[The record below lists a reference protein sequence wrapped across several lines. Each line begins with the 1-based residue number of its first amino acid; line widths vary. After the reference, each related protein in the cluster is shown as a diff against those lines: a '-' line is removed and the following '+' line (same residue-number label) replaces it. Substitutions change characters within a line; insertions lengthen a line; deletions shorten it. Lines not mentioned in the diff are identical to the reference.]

1 MKRILTGLA
10 ATIITVGLFSQVPLK
25 MSYQAVIRDAGNNL
39 VVNHAIGMQISILQ
53 GSVSGT
59 LVYQEVQTSS
69 TNANG
74 LVNIEI
80 GGGTGF
86 DTINWNRGP
95 YYLKT
100 GTDPEGGTSY
110 SITGINQLLSVPYS
124 FHSRTAEIISGV
136 ITETDP
142 KFKASVASGITASD
156 TSRWNTKVDAVL
168 LMETKKKINTL
179 FYLEH

>member
-124 FHSRTAEIISGV
+124 LHAGTAETISGG

-142 KFKASVASGITASD
+142 KFKVSVAFGIDASD
-156 TSRWNTKVDAVL
+156 TVNWNSKVDSAAL
-168 LMETKKKINTL
+168 LKIQKHLNTL
-179 FYLEH
+179 YYLNH

>member
-1 MKRILTGLA
+1 MKIILTGLTA
-10 ATIITVGLFSQVPLK
+10 IVIFSGLFSQAPLK

-59 LVYQEVQTSS
+59 QVYQEVRTSS

-74 LVNIEI
+74 LISIEI

-86 DTINWNRGP
+86 DTISWNRGP
-95 YYLKT
+95 YFLQT
-100 GTDPEGGTSY
+100 MTDPEGGTDY
-110 SITGINQLLSVPYS
+110 SITGINQLLSVPFS
-124 FHSRTAEIISGV
+124 LHSKTAETITGV

-142 KFKASVASGITASD
+142 KFKVSVASGITSSD
-156 TSRWNTKVDAVL
+156 TSRWNAKVDAGL
-168 LMETKKKINTL
+168 LMETKKRINTL